1 MLADCQSQGKT
12 VCYLHYSCKWP
23 SVCSNWTIVFDQREM
38 YGSWKAYHNR
48 SQKKILPLEFY
59 KLLKKQTY
67 MSSGSAT
74 SLYLIFISRGKSIS
88 SFTSQSLLTSTEESR
103 GFSWA
108 SKCMCTEE
116 EETRGG
122 EGGVWEEQMLTP
134 MLTKPYTEG
143 SIGVASSKCI
153 KEIK

>member
-1 MLADCQSQGKT
+1 
-12 VCYLHYSCKWP
+12 
-23 SVCSNWTIVFDQREM
+23 
-38 YGSWKAYHNR
+38 
-48 SQKKILPLEFY
+48 
-59 KLLKKQTY
+59 

-122 EGGVWEEQMLTP
+122 ERGYGRIEGLNGGRKVVWEEQILTP

-143 SIGVASSKCI
+143 SIGFPPSKCI